1 MKFKKA
7 NINENTIQ
15 DIKEFANNASG
26 ENLKQEDKKTVTK
39 KRKEESKKNKFPYK
53 IFLGDELKNRIQEEF
68 MGIGSGSEFLRKIIL
83 EKNSYFEDKD
93 IIEIYNLIQKEGK
106 GLSPKSFI
114 RKKLG
119 LEATIEKFDYDKKNQ
134 KNSIT
139 TWINSEDKEK
149 IKENTALSHST
160 MIAYGHAKILFYLE
174 TKNLFSFEEQMKL
187 IKEAK
192 DYNLDFKEFLILKI
206 KG

>member
-7 NINENTIQ
+7 DINENTIQ
-15 DIKEFANNASG
+15 DIKEFADNASG
-26 ENLKQEDKKTVTK
+26 ENLKQEDKKTR
-39 KRKEESKKNKFPYK
+39 KRKEESKRNKFPYK
-53 IFLGDELKNRIQEEF
+53 IFLGDELKNRIQKEF
-68 MGIGSGSEFLRKIIL
+68 VGSGSEFLRKIIL

-93 IIEIYNLIQKEGK
+93 IIEIYNLIQKEGE
-106 GLSPKSFI
+106 GLSPKSSI
-114 RKKLG
+114 RKKFG
-119 LEATIEKFDYDKKNQ
+119 LETTMEKFDYDKKNQ

-149 IKENTALSHST
+149 IKENITLSHST
-160 MIAYGHAKILFYLE
+160 MRAYGHAKILFYLE
-174 TKNLFSFEEQMKL
+174 TKDLFSFEEQMKL

>member
-7 NINENTIQ
+7 DINENTIQ
-15 DIKEFANNASG
+15 DIKEFADNASG
-26 ENLKQEDKKTVTK
+26 ENLKQEDKKTR
-39 KRKEESKKNKFPYK
+39 KRKEESKRNKFPYK
-53 IFLGDELKNRIQEEF
+53 IFLGDELKNRIQKEF
-68 MGIGSGSEFLRKIIL
+68 VGSGSEFLRKIIL

-93 IIEIYNLIQKEGK
+93 IIEIYNLIQKEGE

-114 RKKLG
+114 RKKFG
-119 LEATIEKFDYDKKNQ
+119 LEITMEKFDYDKKNQ

-149 IKENTALSHST
+149 IKENITLSHST
-160 MIAYGHAKILFYLE
+160 MRAYGHAKILFYLE